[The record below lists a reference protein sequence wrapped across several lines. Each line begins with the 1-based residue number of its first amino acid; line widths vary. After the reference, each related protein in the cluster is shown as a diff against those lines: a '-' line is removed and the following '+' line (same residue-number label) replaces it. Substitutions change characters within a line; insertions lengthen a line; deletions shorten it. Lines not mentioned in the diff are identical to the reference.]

1 VGDKLP
7 PALSAG
13 TNGITDGHSWWQC
26 LFQTGWGIDNLL
38 KMSGRW
44 WSGGGVEAASGSQ
57 GGLHDMVVVCKQLVM
72 GGGYFGIQCSGEEM
86 VKCCLGF
93 LAR

>member
-1 VGDKLP
+1 MVTRGGSVCFKLGGV
-7 PALSAG
+7 S
-13 TNGITDGHSWWQC
+13 ITYSRC
-26 LFQTGWGIDNLL
+26 LGG
-38 KMSGRW
+38 GGGG
-44 WSGGGVEAASGSQ
+44 GGGVEAASGSQ